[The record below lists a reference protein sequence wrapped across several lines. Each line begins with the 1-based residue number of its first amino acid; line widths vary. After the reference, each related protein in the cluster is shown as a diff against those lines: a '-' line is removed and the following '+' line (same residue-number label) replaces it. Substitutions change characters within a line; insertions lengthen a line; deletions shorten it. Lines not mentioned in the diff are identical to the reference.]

1 MWWAFLLRG
10 VLALALSVSA
20 LIWPKLTLRL
30 LVRLIGIYA
39 LLDGPAGLSGRFRS
53 ELRPYL
59 ALALLSVAVGAILL
73 FWPGKT
79 VRWLL
84 VLLGLFVLGLG
95 ASLLRSGY
103 QARQADP
110 NRSLLLTT
118 GSVAAVIG
126 LVLIVWRSR
135 SHGWCR
141 RTSGV

>member
-1 MWWAFLLRG
+1 MHWF
-10 VLALALSVSA
+10 
-20 LIWPKLTLRL
+20 
-30 LVRLIGIYA
+30 
-39 LLDGPAGLSGRFRS
+39 DGAADLSGRFRER
-53 ELRPYL
+53 ELRPY
-59 ALALLSVAVGAILL
+59 LALLSVAVGAISL
-73 FWPGKT
+73 FWPGMT

-135 SHGWCR
+135 SHGWWR